1 MRKVASG
8 GQTTDRLS
16 RLSKLSLDAITKKIS
31 ADAKNVNG
39 SCLSWFASN
48 VELFV
53 FEGRDGFQLQGYH
66 IPSILSKPL
75 GCYFSAFICIT
86 HPVSLST
93 LIAQVVA
100 ILIS

>member
-1 MRKVASG
+1 MRKVASSG
-8 GQTTDRLS
+8 HSTDRLN

-31 ADAKNVNG
+31 SDNKNVNG
-39 SCLSWFASN
+39 NCLSWFASN

-75 GCYFSAFICIT
+75 GGNYSAPFCINSDSPSCCYSD
-86 HPVSLST
+86 
-93 LIAQVVA
+93 VV
-100 ILIS
+100 IVTSV

>member
-53 FEGRDGFQLQGYH
+53 FEDR
-66 IPSILSKPL
+66 K
-75 GCYFSAFICIT
+75 
-86 HPVSLST
+86 ST
-93 LIAQVVA
+93 RLN
-100 ILIS
+100 SSHRR